1 MGGTSENNTV
11 EFGIPGIV
19 EEPCGLF
26 PGIETFSGDYGAD
39 DYCDWVEQSNG
50 DPLPAPLVLYLQNEA
65 GPPTASASGTAMAH
79 AIEQELRLQGSLF
92 DADRPLKQLICTGS
106 IATDWGDDQLYRLV
120 SVIQSSFYINPDSLN
135 NWCACAR
142 GVLPSMQRLRLLRVL
157 GFNHLRLVPEA
168 SAREAL
174 PVDVLAGVLGEA
186 KRLGFRTTILDLRKL
201 SVEPAALQK
210 ALVAL
215 LAEVKPDRI
224 RTAPPADDDG
234 VAVDTFMASHGYQ
247 DLGLGWYLR
256 TGDSWWLA
264 ANGDSLSWT
273 MLGYGEL
280 QSPDIIGVGPG
291 AISAVCDFYSINE
304 SALPAYAASIDEG
317 ILPVVRGT
325 VLEDADVLRREI
337 IAMVLASSC
346 IRISAIED
354 KWGIRFEQFF
364 GCESELLRAFERN
377 RWVRWQGGRIEIR
390 TRNYRALSEI
400 CRVFDGRS
408 ANPLTHA
415 THPGGRSAG
424 AAYNHTVNFT

>member
-1 MGGTSENNTV
+1 MDGSSENEKV
-11 EFGIPGIV
+11 EFGVPGIV
-19 EEPCGLF
+19 EEPCGLY
-26 PGIETFSGDYGAD
+26 PRIETFSSDYGTD
-39 DYCDWVEQSNG
+39 DYCDWIEQSNG

-65 GPPTASASGTAMAH
+65 SSKTASVSDAAMAH
-79 AIEQELRLQGSLF
+79 AIEQELHLQGSLF

-106 IATDWGDDQLYRLV
+106 IATDWNDDQLYRLV
-120 SVIQSSFYINPDSLN
+120 SVIQSSFYINPDSLS

-157 GFNHLRLVPEA
+157 GFNHLRLVPES

-174 PVDVLAGVLGEA
+174 PVDVLADVLGEA

-201 SVEPAALQK
+201 TVEPVALQQ

-215 LAEVKPDRI
+215 LADVKPDRI
-224 RTAPPADDDG
+224 HTAPPPEGDG
-234 VAVDTFMASHGYQ
+234 GAVDTFMASHGYQ
-247 DLGLGWYLR
+247 DIGLGWYLR

-264 ANGDSLSWT
+264 ANSDSLYWT

-280 QSPDIIGVGPG
+280 HSPDIIGVGPG
-291 AISAVCDFYSINE
+291 ALSAVCDFYSINE
-304 SALPAYAASIDEG
+304 SGLPTYAASLDEG
-317 ILPVVRGT
+317 ILPVARGI

-346 IRISAIED
+346 IRVSAIED

-377 RWVRWQGGRIEIR
+377 RWVRWQGERIEIR
-390 TRNYRALSEI
+390 TRDYRALSEI
-400 CRVFDGRS
+400 CRVFDGRNT
-408 ANPLTHA
+408 NPLTHA
-415 THPGGRSAG
+415 AHPGGRSAG